1 MKEAEKKDAKEGML
15 FKCILGVEG
24 SLALELTGEN
34 RDVDADFDESE
45 IYRCD
50 TKPGML
56 SSAVRFSFTSYTY
69 SNSLIFLPKNGSL
82 FI

>member
-24 SLALELTGEN
+24 SLALELTGESL
-34 RDVDADFDESE
+34 DVDVDVDVDESE
-45 IYRCD
+45 IYRYV

-56 SSAVRFSFTSYTY
+56 SY
-69 SNSLIFLPKNGSL
+69 
-82 FI
+82 